1 MRGLTWGFS
10 KFWLVW
16 GFCGH
21 HAELRIRV
29 FSRLWQPASFS
40 FVSPFNPVL
49 SVKCRSNCRSQCRLN
64 EGVENALAA
73 RLSGVSPKPPSSAPD
88 APAVSV
94 LSVGSRSPSPTKART
109 GSQAPEGGLGDAG
122 PQVHQQRVAQA
133 QQHRQVGGDP
143 LPRRPRHRRDGA
155 HLPHRRR
162 QDQEGR
168 REGARRADLQARAR
182 RRGRRLFDDGAR
194 VHGAVPALQG
204 GVRHD
209 RALHGEELPG
219 RATLGTRAPR

>member
-16 GFCGH
+16 GFCRH

-29 FSRLWQPASFS
+29 FSRLRRPASFS
-40 FVSPFNPVL
+40 SASPSSPVL
-49 SVKCRSNCRSQCRLN
+49 SVKCRSDCRSQCRLN
-64 EGVENALAA
+64 EGVENAPAA
-73 RLSGVSPKPPSSAPD
+73 RLSGVSPKPPLERPGRAARFRFAGRVSFAVPD
-88 APAVSV
+88 KTPDRKPGPGRRPRRCRASGTPA
-94 LSVGSRSPSPTKART
+94 
-109 GSQAPEGGLGDAG
+109 EGCE
-122 PQVHQQRVAQA
+122 A
-133 QQHRQVGGDP
+133 QQHRQAGGGP
-143 LPRRPRHRRDGA
+143 PPRRPRHRRDGA

-168 REGARRADLQARAR
+168 REGARRADLQARVR

-219 RATLGTRAPR
+219 RATWGTRAPR

>member
-21 HAELRIRV
+21 HAELRSRV

-64 EGVENALAA
+64 EGVENALAS
-73 RLSGVSPKPPSSAPD
+73 RLSGVSPKPSLSASD
-88 APAVSV
+88 APPVSV
-94 LSVGSRSPSPTKART
+94 LSVGSRSPSPAKART
-109 GSQAPEGGLGDAG
+109 GSRAPGGGPGDAG
-122 PQVHQQRVAQA
+122 PQVHRQRVAQA
-133 QQHRQVGGDP
+133 QQHRQAGGGSP
-143 LPRRPRHRRDGA
+143 PRRPRHRRDGA
-155 HLPHRRR
+155 
-162 QDQEGR
+162 
-168 REGARRADLQARAR
+168 RRADLQARIR
-182 RRGRRLFDDGAR
+182 RRGRWLFDDGAR

-219 RATLGTRAPR
+219 RATWGTRASR